1 MNRDSTDNR
10 DTSVQN
16 LRDEQYSHANNQ
28 QVENSRLNQINTVV
42 NVIDKGTKTSMTPT
56 PLYILF
62 FLFQSLLYT
71 YVFIREYSYWSRN
84 PVATA
89 TSAFAV
95 FTSIVMIV
103 GVLTVCFTSSRS
115 TSKYIFVF
123 FIYKSFF

>member
-10 DTSVQN
+10 DTPVQN

-71 YVFIREYSYWSRN
+71 VLAKIIRTNYFLSILYSFS
-84 PVATA
+84 
-89 TSAFAV
+89 
-95 FTSIVMIV
+95 
-103 GVLTVCFTSSRS
+103 L
-115 TSKYIFVF
+115 YIRD
-123 FIYKSFF
+123 ILM